1 MKVLIAEDSNTMRG
15 IVREMMRR
23 LGYNEIVEA
32 EDGQQAWEQLNQGS
46 FDLLLTDWNMPR
58 MSGLELLQ
66 KVRESPDLAAIPVV
80 MLTTR
85 NNKED
90 IVSAMKAGINNYVTK
105 PVDYDLSYRY
115 CYKYETRADSIL
127 CKKSDLQGRI
137 SDDEK
142 KAVLEVLESGNL
154 STFVAAPG
162 EHFLGGK
169 KIREFEKKF
178 AEHMG
183 SKFAVAFN
191 SATSAL
197 HAAVVAV
204 GVLPGEEVIVPPY
217 TFTSTATCV
226 LMNNSIPVF
235 SDIKED
241 IFCLDPKKLDGKKNS
256 STKAIIPVHLFGH
269 PCDMDEILEFAKK
282 NKLKIIEDCAQAPD
296 AKYKDKKV
304 GTMGDCGIFSF
315 QETKNMMTGEG
326 GMLVTNDENIAKTAQ
341 MIRNHGE
348 MVLETDIQRKYK
360 SEILGWGYRMTEIEA
375 SLGIV
380 QLSKLDSMNETRKT
394 LANYLTEKLNSI
406 DENNIDEKQI
416 KRLTESNIT
425 QSSNGSNSY
434 IFANFDDYTYDIS
447 IDIKKNN

>member
-1 MKVLIAEDSNTMRG
+1 VKD
-15 IVREMMRR
+15 
-23 LGYNEIVEA
+23 
-32 EDGQQAWEQLNQGS
+32 
-46 FDLLLTDWNMPR
+46 MP
-58 MSGLELLQ
+58 
-66 KVRESPDLAAIPVV
+66 KLAIFGGEKI
-80 MLTTR
+80 R
-85 NNKED
+85 NN
-90 IVSAMKAGINNYVTK
+90 
-105 PVDYDLSYRY
+105 PFP
-115 CYKYETRADSIL
+115 KYPI
-127 CKKSDLQGRI
+127 I

-326 GMLVTNDENIAKTAQ
+326 GMLITNDEEIAQIAQ
-341 MIRNHGE
+341 MVRNHGE
-348 MVLETDIQRKYK
+348 MIQEADEKRTYR
-360 SEILGWGYRMTEIEA
+360 SEFLGWGYRMTELEA
-375 SLGIV
+375 AIGIV
-380 QLSKLDSMNETRKT
+380 QLSKLQQFNNKRIE
-394 LANYLTEKLNSI
+394 LANFLTKNLEKINGISHTKYQYVKHAYYVYSMSY
-406 DENNIDEKQI
+406 DENIVGIPREEFCEAMRSEGIPFFGGYVKPLYLNPLYQEKRAFAFKHERHEVDYKKGICPIAEKMFENTLVLTPICRPPATIKDMGDIIHAMKKIIDNKNEFHKCDKI
-416 KRLTESNIT
+416 K
-425 QSSNGSNSY
+425 
-434 IFANFDDYTYDIS
+434 
-447 IDIKKNN
+447 